1 MITRKDL
8 QEYSQQDI
16 YQYLREIINQGC
28 HIIMYEDI
36 KYQNQPLMEL
46 LVAEDPDRLMQII
59 RGYARY
65 GKK

>member
-8 QEYSQQDI
+8 KEYSQLEI
-16 YQYLREIINQGC
+16 YDALRTIIQQGC
-28 HIIMYEDI
+28 EILRHYYNVDKLMIMLI
-36 KYQNQPLMEL
+36 N
-46 LVAEDPDRLMQII
+46 EDPDRLMQII